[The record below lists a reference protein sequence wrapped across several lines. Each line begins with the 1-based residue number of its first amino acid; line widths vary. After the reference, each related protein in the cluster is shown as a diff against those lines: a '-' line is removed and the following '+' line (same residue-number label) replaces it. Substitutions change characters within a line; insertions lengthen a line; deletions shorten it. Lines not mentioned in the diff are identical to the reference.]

1 MEYYLAIRGTVHV
14 TTWMKFENML
24 SDKSLIRLSLV

>member
-14 TTWMKFENML
+14 TMGMKLENML

>member
-1 MEYYLAIRGTVHV
+1 MEYYLAIRGTVRA
-14 TTWMKFENML
+14 TIGMKLENML